1 MYTVKMS
8 TDASY
13 EALLST
19 LHRVD
24 LLSRRVADQQLN
36 RHLGVGRAVF
46 LILDL
51 VSDADPSGISQRA
64 IADHIGLTKAAVS
77 RHVATAQQGGW
88 LVAKPS
94 AASRRENTVTITAA
108 GRKLVERGRR
118 HRAEAA
124 REAMGAL
131 GRREMTAATDTLA
144 RLAGLLEQR
153 LRA

>member
-1 MYTVKMS
+1 
-8 TDASY
+8 
-13 EALLST
+13 
-19 LHRVD
+19 
-24 LLSRRVADQQLN
+24 
-36 RHLGVGRAVF
+36 
-46 LILDL
+46 
-51 VSDADPSGISQRA
+51 
-64 IADHIGLTKAAVS
+64 
-77 RHVATAQQGGW
+77 

-108 GRKLVERGRR
+108 GRRLVERGRR

-144 RLAGLLEQR
+144 RLGGLLEQR